1 MGIVSSLFAKPV
13 RKALTKS
20 VTKQADDV
28 VPKIASEIAEPAV
41 TDAPL
46 PTKSLVTKK
55 ARGST
60 SKPVIKEEPVVAPQD
75 DVDTGVNFDPLFKD
89 EEAVTPPV
97 VDDAFIP
104 PKVDR
109 IEDFGVEPEPI
120 ADSGIDAFE
129 ALGLSTEKKEAWRK
143 QNKASQR
150 SGLLPEIEEAAQKLF
165 EGKLKP
171 EEFRKL
177 SAEKQPIVPLDK
189 VPDVPS
195 FTEIASALKDTQ
207 VNKGIVGLN
216 MKIPPGKRVSS
227 RLDIPAYNDYNT
239 WVVSIHEGSTNS
251 GAPIGYAKTAVLK
264 NVEFMSDPKVALDIA
279 RRKPLGSG
287 GRMGKATIARIY
299 GDYVP
304 HDPDAAKAYAE
315 KIFNNPEWTQVGMNP
330 YRASYFYDKTDNMPV
345 VSADEIVQI
354 GPLVM
359 AKNVKKT
366 KPDDA
371 IFRVN
376 KKDDASPTFAK
387 GGVVKNEMNK
397 LFAEGGVM
405 QEGGTVDPVSGN
417 DVPPGAMAEEVR
429 DDIPAQLSE
438 GEFVF
443 PADVVR
449 FYGLEKLMMMRDKAK
464 KGLQRMNEIGQM
476 GNAEEVPDGEA
487 LFGGGE
493 GEMDDD
499 AFSSEIDS
507 IMAEDSGGETREYA
521 KGGDVRKY
529 APGGYVGGEE
539 NKQLY
544 RDAPIKGFEMVP
556 MTNDAGQTIYIPFI
570 NGVAQLSI
578 PSGYKVKK
586 ADDVT
591 KVDDKTT
598 TDATTT
604 TADTSGAGGDSG
616 DIDDSGG
623 GGGNTDGTAP
633 GGGQGISNAAISA
646 GLAAMSFGQS
656 TLGKGISAILGIP
669 LSTMAD
675 IGGTAV
681 VDLQIDAI
689 GKSFDAM
696 NDAQNSNL
704 AGQIGT
710 VSDESGNI
718 STISNQSI
726 TDAFDL
732 ANFGITSEGLSA
744 ENAAN
749 AAAVA
754 DQGNVAEGGS
764 MAAEANNAAQGIGSV
779 GDASDPSGSVGG
791 GGSEGSVGDTSGG
804 YGEDAGFGLAKG
816 GFVSKPKK
824 NKVKPKGLA
833 GRR

>member
-1 MGIVSSLFAKPV
+1 M
-13 RKALTKS
+13 
-20 VTKQADDV
+20 QA
-28 VPKIASEIAEPAV
+28 
-41 TDAPL
+41 
-46 PTKSLVTKK
+46 
-55 ARGST
+55 
-60 SKPVIKEEPVVAPQD
+60 
-75 DVDTGVNFDPLFKD
+75 
-89 EEAVTPPV
+89 
-97 VDDAFIP
+97 
-104 PKVDR
+104 
-109 IEDFGVEPEPI
+109 
-120 ADSGIDAFE
+120 
-129 ALGLSTEKKEAWRK
+129 
-143 QNKASQR
+143 
-150 SGLLPEIEEAAQKLF
+150 
-165 EGKLKP
+165 
-171 EEFRKL
+171 
-177 SAEKQPIVPLDK
+177 
-189 VPDVPS
+189 
-195 FTEIASALKDTQ
+195 
-207 VNKGIVGLN
+207 
-216 MKIPPGKRVSS
+216 
-227 RLDIPAYNDYNT
+227 
-239 WVVSIHEGSTNS
+239 
-251 GAPIGYAKTAVLK
+251 
-264 NVEFMSDPKVALDIA
+264 
-279 RRKPLGSG
+279 
-287 GRMGKATIARIY
+287 
-299 GDYVP
+299 
-304 HDPDAAKAYAE
+304 
-315 KIFNNPEWTQVGMNP
+315 
-330 YRASYFYDKTDNMPV
+330 
-345 VSADEIVQI
+345 
-354 GPLVM
+354 
-359 AKNVKKT
+359 
-366 KPDDA
+366 
-371 IFRVN
+371 
-376 KKDDASPTFAK
+376 
-387 GGVVKNEMNK
+387 EMNK

-417 DVPPGAMAEEVR
+417 EVPPGAMAEEVR

-476 GNAEEVPDGEA
+476 GNAEEVEDAES
-487 LFGGGE
+487 LFGGE
-493 GEMDDD
+493 GMDDD

-507 IMAEDSGGETREYA
+507 IMAEDSGSETREYA

-539 NKQLY
+539 NAQLY

-604 TADTSGAGGDSG
+604 AADTSGAGDGG
-616 DIDDSGG
+616 GG
-623 GGGNTDGTAP
+623 GGGNTDGTTP

-646 GLAAMSFGQS
+646 SLGAMSFGQS

-669 LSTMAD
+669 LSTMAN

-681 VDLQIDAI
+681 ADAQIDAI
-689 GKSFDAM
+689 AESFAAMDA
-696 NDAQNSNL
+696 AQNSNI

-726 TDAFDL
+726 TDAFDQ
-732 ANFGITSEGLSA
+732 ATFGTTSSQMSNE
-744 ENAAN
+744 
-749 AAAVA
+749 AAAAAISNEAVESGGVA
-754 DQGNVAEGGS
+754 V
-764 MAAEANNAAQGIGSV
+764 
-779 GDASDPSGSVGG
+779 G